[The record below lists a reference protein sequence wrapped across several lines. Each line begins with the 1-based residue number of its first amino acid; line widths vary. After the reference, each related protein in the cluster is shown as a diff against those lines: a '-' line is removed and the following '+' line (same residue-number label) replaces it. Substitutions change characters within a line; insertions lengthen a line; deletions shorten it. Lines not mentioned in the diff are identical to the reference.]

1 MEGVVGLVL
10 QAMHTHLRE
19 GKNHGLSAGRRKRV
33 KTLVLKNVLT
43 FIIAGTRV
51 QPNLSS
57 RVAGSRA
64 DAVNEAT
71 KQFISKASLWYTMM
85 DEDN

>member
-10 QAMHTHLRE
+10 QAMHTHLWE

-43 FIIAGTRV
+43 FIIAGTR
-51 QPNLSS
+51 L
-57 RVAGSRA
+57 RVGTEGTVLT
-64 DAVNEAT
+64 DHPET
-71 KQFISKASLWYTMM
+71 
-85 DEDN
+85 

>member
-43 FIIAGTRV
+43 FIIAGTR
-51 QPNLSS
+51 L
-57 RVAGSRA
+57 RVREAPTALLVEGATRA
-64 DAVNEAT
+64 PIKER
-71 KQFISKASLWYTMM
+71 LCCR
-85 DEDN
+85 